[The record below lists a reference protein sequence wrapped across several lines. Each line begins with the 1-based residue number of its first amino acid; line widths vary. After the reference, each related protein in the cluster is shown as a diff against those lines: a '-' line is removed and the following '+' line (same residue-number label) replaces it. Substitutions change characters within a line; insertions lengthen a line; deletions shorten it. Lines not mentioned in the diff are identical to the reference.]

1 MAKMLGQVDL
11 LGLNA
16 FGKNPG
22 MNALYGTLIGGGTA
36 GVTSVMLK
44 RRGASNPDMK
54 GFLAGLVVAGIM
66 YAMKKTRHAALG
78 AAAGAFLSSGLSWIA
93 GKVLGVG
100 TVAPVAGMGLPQL
113 QALNG
118 LGVPQI
124 NYLNGSLGI
133 PGIAPVPPTYGA
145 VATTSAGGFAGAG
158 HAGVSL
164 SQSPPVDLLG
174 RMTSQSQQANLLGSP
189 SVSGLSAAYGAT
201 LFGGGRN

>member
-16 FGKNPG
+16 FGRNPG

-36 GVTSVMLK
+36 GIASLMLK

-54 GFLAGLVVAGIM
+54 GFLAGVVVSAAM
-66 YAMKKTRHAALG
+66 YAMKKTRHASFGSL
-78 AAAGAFLSSGLSWIA
+78 AGAFFAAGLSWLA
-93 GKVLGVG
+93 GKFLGAG
-100 TVAPVAGMGLPQL
+100 ATPTAGMGLPQL

-118 LGVPQI
+118 LGVPQVQ
-124 NYLNGSLGI
+124 YLNGSLGI
-133 PGIAPVPPTYGA
+133 PGIAPVPPMYGG
-145 VATTSAGGFAGAG
+145 TSSVSNGLSGA

-174 RMTSQSQQANLLGSP
+174 RATAQSAQAQLMGVPAL
-189 SVSGLSAAYGAT
+189 SGLSSAYGAT
-201 LFGGGRN
+201 LLGGGRN